1 MVNDMPPRNTNRSL
15 RVVGSV
21 VGASLTMVATAALGT
36 SHAAPSE
43 AELEAAQ
50 EELAGL
56 EAQFESVTE
65 RAEELRAR
73 LEELDADITQT
84 ELTVRSLA
92 RRMLEQREEAISV
105 AQEIYKG
112 GTAGGFEVV
121 MSSKTLADLDAQL
134 VYLQS
139 SEESRNEIFER
150 LSADR
155 AELEERL
162 DEMDAVRAEAAA
174 AQAEL
179 AELEEEVLSSV
190 ASQED
195 EIVEIEQA
203 IDAAERRAEAREA
216 EEAAAAA
223 EAAAEEAE
231 EATTQPTPPVGA
243 PPPPPPGGG
252 YSANWDAIAQCESGG
267 NWHIDSTYDGGLQ
280 FHPDT
285 WLAYGGGRYAR
296 YAWQATREQQIA
308 IAEKVLAGQ
317 GPGAWPNCFVPA

>member
-1 MVNDMPPRNTNRSL
+1 MVIAMPPRNTKRSL
-15 RVVGSV
+15 RVVGAV
-21 VGASLTMVATAALGT
+21 AAAALTLGTAALGT
-36 SHAAPSE
+36 SHAAPTEEELAAAE
-43 AELEAAQ
+43 AELAS
-50 EELAGL
+50 L

-73 LEELDADITQT
+73 LQELDADITQT

-92 RRMLEQREEAISV
+92 RRMLEQREEAINV

-112 GTAGGFEVV
+112 GTTGGFEVV

-150 LSADR
+150 LASDR
-155 AELEERL
+155 EELEERL
-162 DEMDAVRAEAAA
+162 DEMDAARSEATET
-174 AQAEL
+174 QAEL
-179 AELEEEVLSSV
+179 ASLEEEVLSGV
-190 ASQED
+190 AEQEE
-195 EIVEIEQA
+195 EIAAIEQA
-203 IDAAERRAEAREA
+203 IEEAERQEALEAARAAEAA
-216 EEAAAAA
+216 EEAA
-223 EAAAEEAE
+223 EEAQE
-231 EATTQPTPPVGA
+231 VTSQPAPPVSA
-243 PPPPPPGGG
+243 PPPPPPAGG

-285 WLAYGGGRYAR
+285 WLAYGGGKYAR
-296 YAWQATREQQIA
+296 YAWQASREQQIA

-317 GPGAWPNCFVPA
+317 GPGAWPNCFVAA

>member
-1 MVNDMPPRNTNRSL
+1 MVIGMPPRKPKRAL
-15 RVVGSV
+15 RVVGAV
-21 VGASLTMVATAALGT
+21 AAAALSLSTAALGT
-36 SHAAPSE
+36 SRAAPTESE
-43 AELEAAQ
+43 LAAAEA
-50 EELAGL
+50 ELAGL

-73 LEELDADITQT
+73 LQELDADITQT

-92 RRMLEQREEAISV
+92 RRMLDQREEAISV

-112 GTAGGFEVV
+112 GTTGGFEAV
-121 MSSKTLADLDAQL
+121 MSSKTLAELDAQL

-139 SEESRNEIFER
+139 SEESRTEIFER
-150 LSADR
+150 LAADR
-155 AELEERL
+155 EELEERL
-162 DEMDAVRAEAAA
+162 DEMDAARAEAAQ

-179 AELEEEVLSSV
+179 AELEDEVLSSV
-190 ASQED
+190 AAQE
-195 EIVEIEQA
+195 EEVAEMEEAIE
-203 IDAAERRAEAREA
+203 AAERREALEAAAAAEAA

-223 EAAAEEAE
+223 E
-231 EATTQPTPPVGA
+231 EATSQPPPSISA
-243 PPPPPPGGG
+243 PPPPPPAGG

-317 GPGAWPNCFVPA
+317 GPGAWPNCFVAA

>member
-1 MVNDMPPRNTNRSL
+1 MAAT
-15 RVVGSV
+15 
-21 VGASLTMVATAALGT
+21 LTLGTAALGT
-36 SHAAPSE
+36 SHAAPTE
-43 AELEAAQ
+43 AELDAAEA
-50 EELAGL
+50 ELAGL

-92 RRMLEQREEAISV
+92 RRMLVQREEAINV

-112 GTAGGFEVV
+112 GTTGGFEVV

-139 SEESRNEIFER
+139 SEESRNEVFER
-150 LSADR
+150 LAADR
-155 AELEERL
+155 EELEQRL
-162 DEMDAVRAEAAA
+162 DEMDAARAEAADT
-174 AQAEL
+174 QAEL
-179 AELEEEVLSSV
+179 AELEDEVLSSV
-190 ASQED
+190 AAQEE
-195 EIVEIEQA
+195 EIAGIEQA
-203 IDAAERRAEAREA
+203 IEAAERREALE
-216 EEAAAAA
+216 AA
-223 EAAAEEAE
+223 EAAEAVEEAAEEAE
-231 EATTQPTPPVGA
+231 EATSQPPPPVSS
-243 PPPPPPGGG
+243 PPPPPPAGG

-296 YAWQATREQQIA
+296 YAWQASREQQIA